1 MFTSAMVKSPC
12 QNLVNGIRCSDLGI
26 PDFTRACRQH
36 AGYID
41 ALTRCGLSVT
51 VLAPDNRFADSTFIE
66 DTCLVTEKCVV
77 ITRPGHLSRRGET
90 RAVACAMQQLDRP
103 VMEITS
109 PGTLDAGDVMQVG
122 RHFYVGLSGR
132 TNAAGIRQLAHFLGT
147 YGYTV
152 SVIELT
158 SVLHLKTGVSYLE
171 NNCLLAWGEFI
182 TRPEFSDFTILPVDD
197 SEAYAA
203 NSVWINDRVLVPA
216 GFEKTR
222 SLIESHGYDTLA
234 VEVSEFRKLDG
245 GLSCLSLRF

>member
-12 QNLVNGIRCSDLGI
+12 PNLVHCIRHTDLGT
-26 PDFTRACRQH
+26 PEFARACRQH
-36 AGYID
+36 AHYID
-41 ALTRCGLSVT
+41 VLTRCGLSVT
-51 VLAPDNRFADSTFIE
+51 VLEPDDAFPDSTFIE

-90 RAVACAMQQLDRP
+90 RAVAHAMQPFNRP

-109 PGTLDAGDVMQVG
+109 PGTLDAGDVMQVD

-132 TNAAGIRQLAHFLGT
+132 TNADGIRQLEQFLGP

-152 SVIELT
+152 SAISLT

-182 TRPEFSDFTILPVDD
+182 TQPEFSDFTILPVDD

-222 SLIESHGYDTLA
+222 SLIEAHGYDTLA
-234 VEVSEFRKLDG
+234 VDVSEFQKLDG